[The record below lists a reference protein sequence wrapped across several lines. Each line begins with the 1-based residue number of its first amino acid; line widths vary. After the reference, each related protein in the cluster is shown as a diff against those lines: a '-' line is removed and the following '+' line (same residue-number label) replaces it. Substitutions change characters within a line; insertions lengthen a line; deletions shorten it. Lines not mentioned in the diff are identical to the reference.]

1 MENKNSELI
10 YVREESKKMS
20 AFQNVLIIISIV
32 ALIAMLLLILGLSW
46 GISFQAVAVGGV
58 TCFAIAVA
66 STVIALCIGVVG
78 IFSRD

>member
-1 MENKNSELI
+1 
-10 YVREESKKMS
+10 MS
-20 AFQNVLIIISIV
+20 AFQSVLITVSII
-32 ALIAMLLLILGLSW
+32 ALIIMVLLILGLSW

-58 TCFAIAVA
+58 TCFAIAIS

>member
-1 MENKNSELI
+1 
-10 YVREESKKMS
+10 MS
-20 AFQNVLIIISIV
+20 AFQSVLITVSII
-32 ALIAMLLLILGLSW
+32 ALIIMVLLILGLSW

-58 TCFAIAVA
+58 TCFAIAIA